1 MVDEAFARAYGG
13 RKSTPYLQ
21 KREIRTGQP
30 KGRQSGIFAGVMA
43 KKKAARGSAKDTH
56 PKKVKRFPRVEL
68 RRMEDQVALVTGGNR
83 GIGLAMARAM
93 AREGATVIITGRDE
107 RALRRATEEINR
119 EGGAVV
125 SHICDV
131 REEDSVDALFETV
144 RRHFSNIDV
153 LINNAGTAQAS
164 AHVDRLSLEGWRA
177 AIETNLTGAFL
188 CTRAAL
194 PLMRRGSTIVNNV
207 SVAAT
212 TPFVGM
218 AAYNASKAG
227 LLAFTNTLREELR
240 ARGIRVI
247 AFTPGATDTDIW
259 KQFWKDAPRE
269 KMMSAES
276 VADALVAALVL
287 PANAT
292 VQDLVITPTGGAL

>member
-1 MVDEAFARAYGG
+1 
-13 RKSTPYLQ
+13 
-21 KREIRTGQP
+21 
-30 KGRQSGIFAGVMA
+30 
-43 KKKAARGSAKDTH
+43 
-56 PKKVKRFPRVEL
+56 
-68 RRMEDQVALVTGGNR
+68 MEDHVVLVTGGNR
-83 GIGLAMARAM
+83 GIGLALARAL
-93 AREGATVIITGRDE
+93 AHEGASVIITGRDE
-107 RALRRATEEINR
+107 DALHRATAEITR
-119 EGGAVV
+119 TGGSVV
-125 SHICDV
+125 SHVCDI
-131 REEDSVDALFETV
+131 RDEDSVDELFASIG
-144 RRHFSNIDV
+144 RHFPHLDV
-153 LINNAGTAQAS
+153 LINNAGLAQAS
-164 AHVDRLSLEGWRA
+164 AHIDHMSLEAWRA

-194 PLMRRGSTIVNNV
+194 PMLRRGSTIVNNV

-247 AFTPGATDTDIW
+247 SFIPGATNTDIW
-259 KQFWKDAPRE
+259 KQFWKEAPRE
-269 KMMSAES
+269 RMMSAES
-276 VADALVAALVL
+276 VADALVAALSL